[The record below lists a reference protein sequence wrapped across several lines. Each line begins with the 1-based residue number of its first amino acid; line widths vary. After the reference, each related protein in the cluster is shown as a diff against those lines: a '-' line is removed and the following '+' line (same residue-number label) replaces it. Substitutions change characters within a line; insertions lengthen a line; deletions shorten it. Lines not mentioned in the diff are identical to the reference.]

1 MICLSI
7 KNKKE
12 FVRLWRTPFLYGRM
26 IAVFGLVEINIKK
39 NAVFCIHIFNLHK
52 SWIFIRLS
60 AMM

>member
-26 IAVFGLVEINIKK
+26 IAVFGLVEINIKRMLFFVYIYLIYIK
-39 NAVFCIHIFNLHK
+39 AGFLYDY
-52 SWIFIRLS
+52 LL
-60 AMM
+60 